1 MTIDEIAVALTKITV
16 QDDKF
21 KFYNDFDKK
30 DPNHD
35 NTIKVFEVYKTMYNL
50 VKDFHSEE

>member
-1 MTIDEIAVALTKITV
+1 MNFDEIAIALTKITV
-16 QDDKF
+16 QDEKF
-21 KFYNDFDKK
+21 KFYKQFEKD

-35 NTIKVFEVYKTMYNL
+35 NTVKVFEVYKTMYNL